1 MVDKAKRLNEKFEEQ
16 VRELKQRIIAIV
28 DDMFF
33 AAKIRG
39 TAETLGI
46 DLRFAQS
53 VDAAIEAARLETPA
67 LIIADLHAQACD
79 PFALAQR
86 FKSDELLKS
95 IPLLG
100 FFSHVQTALK
110 QRAEQSG
117 YNRIMPRSY
126 FSNNL
131 PDILEGNF

>member
-1 MVDKAKRLNEKFEEQ
+1 M
-16 VRELKQRIIAIV
+16 RELKQRIIAIV